1 MNELSLFNNFF
12 DDALSDSLPDF
23 NFAHNFNMPK
33 VDVKE
38 DKDAYTMVMD
48 LPGMSEKDVNIE
60 LDHNVLTVSSHHE
73 DKKEEK
79 NDKNDK
85 KDEGKWLIR
94 ERRVSEFSRRFTLP
108 DDVNGENVAAS
119 FKNGVL
125 TVNIPRK
132 ALAAPKRIAI
142 TAA

>member
-1 MNELSLFNNFF
+1 MNELALFNNFF
-12 DDALSDSLPDF
+12 DDALSDTLPDF

-38 DKDAYTMVMD
+38 DKDSYTMVMD

-60 LDHNVLTVSSHHE
+60 LDHTVLTVSSHHE
-73 DKKEEK
+73 EKKEEK
-79 NDKNDK
+79 NDKNEK

-94 ERRVSEFSRRFTLP
+94 ERRVSEFTRRFTLP

>member
-12 DDALSDSLPDF
+12 GDALDAMPDF
-23 NFAHNFNMPK
+23 DFGHSAALPK

-38 DKDAYTMVMD
+38 NADAYTMVMD
-48 LPGMSEKDVNIE
+48 LPGMSEKDVAIE
-60 LDHNVLTVSSHHE
+60 LEHNELTIASHHE

-79 NDKNDK
+79 SDGK

-94 ERRVSEFSRRFTLP
+94 ERSASEFRRTFTLP
-108 DDVNGENVAAS
+108 DDVDAEKVAAS

-142 TAA
+142 EAA